1 MIYVARH
8 DMTLVEPLKSIRIVS
23 NGIDYAVMNENS
35 VICSY
40 KSVESAKQSIYGL
53 IRLFEPV
60 VVVNGYCNFEE
71 EVDLLKQKYGDVIL
85 TSSEQNIEPLGNDVI
100 YIFPSEEELE
110 NVGK

>member
-1 MIYVARH
+1 MIYIARH

-23 NGIDYAVMNENS
+23 NGIDYAVMNESS

-40 KSVESAKQSIYGL
+40 KSVESAKMSIYGL

-71 EVDLLKQKYGDVIL
+71 EVDLLKQKYGDVIF
-85 TSSEQNIEPLGNDVI
+85 TSSEQNVEPLGNDVI

>member
-1 MIYVARH
+1 MIYVANP
-8 DMTLVEPLKSIRIVS
+8 DYIIVEPLKSIRIVS

-40 KSVESAKQSIYGL
+40 KSIESAKQSIYGL

-85 TSSEQNIEPLGNDVI
+85 ASSEQKIEPLGNDVI
-100 YIFPSEEELE
+100 YVFPSEEELE

>member
-1 MIYVARH
+1 MIYIARH

-23 NGIDYAVMNENS
+23 NGIDYAVMNENN

-40 KSVESAKQSIYGL
+40 KSIESAKQSIYGL

-60 VVVNGYCNFEE
+60 VVINGYCNFEE
-71 EVDLLKQKYGDVIL
+71 EVDLLKQKYGDVIF

-100 YIFPSEEELE
+100 YIFPSEEDLE